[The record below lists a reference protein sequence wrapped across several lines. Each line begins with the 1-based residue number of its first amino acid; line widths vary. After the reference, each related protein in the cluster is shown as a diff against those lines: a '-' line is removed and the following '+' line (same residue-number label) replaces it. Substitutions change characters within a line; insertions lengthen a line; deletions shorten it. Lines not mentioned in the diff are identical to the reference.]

1 MRKIGAW
8 IVVVGGL
15 FISPITVMGEE
26 VEPVIMEEME
36 QVTAPPAQQETD
48 FYRAEVIE
56 IIEEG
61 EYTGFGG
68 VQYFQFL
75 NVQFLEGPDEG
86 VAIELE
92 YTNSYFTEEHRV
104 EEGETVVII
113 ASSFNGDVI
122 YNVFEPYR
130 IPGLMAMASL
140 FIFALFLVAG
150 KKGLT
155 SLIGLGVSLLII
167 LKWMVPQILMG
178 SSPLTVCWMGG
189 IMIIFISLYLAH
201 GFNKRTSLAL
211 VSTLITFHL
220 ALGFGYLA
228 VNGARLFGMGSEE
241 ALLLTYTD
249 LGVGIDLRGLLLGAI
264 VIGALGVLDD
274 ITTAQTAT
282 VEEIHKADKKLSVKE
297 LYKRGLSV
305 GHEHIASLVNTLVLA
320 YVGVAFP
327 VLLLLM
333 DTNEPFWVILNNE
346 FMAEEVGRTLVG
358 SLTLVLAV
366 PIATGLA
373 AHVYGQKK

>member
-1 MRKIGAW
+1 
-8 IVVVGGL
+8 
-15 FISPITVMGEE
+15 
-26 VEPVIMEEME
+26 
-36 QVTAPPAQQETD
+36 
-48 FYRAEVIE
+48 
-56 IIEEG
+56 
-61 EYTGFGG
+61 
-68 VQYFQFL
+68 
-75 NVQFLEGPDEG
+75 
-86 VAIELE
+86 
-92 YTNSYFTEEHRV
+92 
-104 EEGETVVII
+104 
-113 ASSFNGDVI
+113 
-122 YNVFEPYR
+122 
-130 IPGLMAMASL
+130 
-140 FIFALFLVAG
+140 
-150 KKGLT
+150 
-155 SLIGLGVSLLII
+155 
-167 LKWMVPQILMG
+167 
-178 SSPLTVCWMGG
+178 MGG

-228 VNGARLFGMGSEE
+228 LNGARLFGMGSEE